1 VRQGCDLFPIVF
13 NIYLDDLIQKWKNK
27 AYPAINIGKRP
38 INNLLFVD
46 DLVLISY
53 KEKTPQLLLF
63 QLNEISKEY
72 NMRISIKKNKV
83 MAFNGKYPIRT
94 KIIIDNNPTEQI
106 SYFQYLGCDVTYR
119 TGDKNKKS
127 KNFRQFVVQYVEH

>member
-13 NIYLDDLIQKWKNK
+13 NIYLDDLLQKWKNR
-27 AYPAINIGKRP
+27 AYPAINLGKRP

-53 KEKTPQLLLF
+53 KEKTLQLF

-94 KIIIDNNPTEQI
+94 KIIIDYNTTEQI
-106 SYFQYLGCDVTYR
+106 SHFQYLGCDVTYR
-119 TGDKNKKS
+119 TGDKT
-127 KNFRQFVVQYVEH
+127 KNSRISCNLWYNM